1 MNRIH
6 RRTFLQGVGAT
17 AAVSLVGVPSL
28 ALGAAKKVVIV
39 GGGTGGAT
47 AAQYLRKYDPS
58 IEVTLIEP
66 NKEYYTCY
74 FSNLVVGGVR
84 KLESIKQSYEGLAKR
99 GVKVVHD
106 TVTAIDGAAKQV
118 VTASGQKF
126 PYDRCIVAPGI
137 DVVHEGIAGYSAAL
151 EKEIPH
157 AWKAGEQT
165 AILAKQLQEMKD
177 GGVVVMVAPP
187 NPYRCPPGPYE
198 RACMIAYY
206 LKRHKPK
213 SKLIILDPKDKF
225 SKQGLFTAAW
235 KKHYD
240 GMIERLGPDMAGS
253 KFALD
258 PKTRT
263 VKCDAGEFKA
273 DVLNLIPPQRAGKIA
288 QVANLT
294 DDKGWCPVDMHTFE
308 SKLVP
313 GVHVIG
319 DAAIAG
325 AMPKSGYAAN
335 SQGKVCAMAVVML
348 LNGKNPVDPAY
359 TNTCYSFVTADQAVS
374 VAAIY
379 ELQEGKIVEKTSGLT
394 PANASEA
401 ILRREAEYAESW
413 YRNIVADI
421 FG

>member
-1 MNRIH
+1 MFRMH
-6 RRTFLQGVGAT
+6 RRTFLQAVGSS
-17 AAVSLVGVPSL
+17 AAASLVGAPSL
-28 ALGAAKKVVIV
+28 VLGAAKKVVIV

-47 AAQYLRKYDPS
+47 TAQYLRKYDPS

-66 NKEYYTCY
+66 NHHYYTCY
-74 FSNLVVGGVR
+74 FSNLVVGGLR
-84 KLESIKQSYEGLAKR
+84 QLDSLKHSYDGLAKR

-118 VTASGQKF
+118 ITAGGQKF
-126 PYDRCIVAPGI
+126 AFDRCIVAPGI
-137 DVVHEGIAGYSAAL
+137 DLNYEGIEGYSQAL
-151 EKEIPH
+151 EKDIPH

-177 GGVVVMVAPP
+177 GGTVVMVAPP

-198 RACMIAYY
+198 RACLIANY
-206 LKRHKPK
+206 LKQHKPK

-235 KKHYD
+235 KKHYS
-240 GMIERLGPDMAGS
+240 GILEWLGPEMAGTKFSVDAKS
-253 KFALD
+253 K
-258 PKTRT
+258 T
-263 VKCDAGEFKA
+263 VKCAGGEFKA
-273 DVLNLIPPQRAGKIA
+273 DVLNLIPPQRAGAIA
-288 QVANLT
+288 KAANLT
-294 DDKGWCPVDMHTFE
+294 DDKGWCPVNPHTFE
-308 SKLVP
+308 STLVP

-325 AMPKSGYAAN
+325 AMPKSAYAAN

-379 ELQEGKIVEKTSGLT
+379 ELKEGKIVEKTSGLT
-394 PANASEA
+394 PGDASEA
-401 ILRREAEYAESW
+401 VLRREAEYAESW
-413 YRNIVADI
+413 YRNTVTDI